1 VSGFGRVGPA
11 RTTQA
16 PQRSEERSEARPVE
30 ATEGRRSP
38 GGPRRRH
45 EREAGRPVGA
55 TAAGESSREVSETRL
70 CLLAAHGHP
79 IAALGPRPRTTNW
92 PSSPMGSP
100 PATRRVKIA
109 SIDSP
114 TPHTCHPT
122 WEANSSTDRGFPTG
136 APTDL
141 PLTSLETHLES
152 SRLQPANPSP
162 SQGHYRTPDTFQQIP
177 FLSSATWPET
187 CLLPQGGG
195 PAVCVRLYRGYS
207 IRSGCSEGVRET
219 LQKSTPEQRLRL
231 ALRASLSH

>member
-38 GGPRRRH
+38 AGPRRRH

-55 TAAGESSREVSETRL
+55 TAAGESSRKVSDARL
-70 CLLAAHGHP
+70 CFQRASGHP
-79 IAALGPRPRTTNW
+79 IAALGPRPRIANC
-92 PSSPMGSP
+92 PSSPMGEA
-100 PATRRVKIA
+100 PAIRPVKIP
-109 SIDSP
+109 SFDSP
-114 TPHTCHPT
+114 SLHTCNPT

-136 APTDL
+136 APTVST
-141 PLTSLETHLES
+141 PTSLESPWQS

-162 SQGHYRTPDTFQQIP
+162 SQVHYRTPDTFQQMS

-187 CLLPQGGG
+187 CLLPQGGV
-195 PAVCVRLYRGYS
+195 PPSA
-207 IRSGCSEGVRET
+207 
-219 LQKSTPEQRLRL
+219 
-231 ALRASLSH
+231 

>member
-55 TAAGESSREVSETRL
+55 TAAGESSRKVSETRL
-70 CLLAAHGHP
+70 CFQRANGHP
-79 IAALGPRPRTTNW
+79 IAALGPRPRTTNC
-92 PSSPMGSP
+92 PSSPTGE
-100 PATRRVKIA
+100 AQAIRREKIA

-114 TPHTCHPT
+114 TPTSCHPT
-122 WEANSSTDRGFPTG
+122 WEASSSTDRGFPTG
-136 APTDL
+136 APTVST
-141 PLTSLETHLES
+141 PTSLETHLES

-162 SQGHYRTPDTFQQIP
+162 SQGHYRTPDKFQ
-177 FLSSATWPET
+177 
-187 CLLPQGGG
+187 
-195 PAVCVRLYRGYS
+195 
-207 IRSGCSEGVRET
+207 
-219 LQKSTPEQRLRL
+219 
-231 ALRASLSH
+231 